1 MCLRMKNVDITG
13 VHWKKNVVFRGVYR
27 KALYGREMPRKG
39 GLEQFAGLRGSLGK
53 KEGEKGCFKG
63 FDTLMHTMFFAGVPQ
78 KLNLSILIYDQRY
91 WLCGNFSYVIIFH
104 FCLLPKQAL

>member
-1 MCLRMKNVDITG
+1 MLILWEFTEKKMWFLEGFTEKHYMGGKCLER
-13 VHWKKNVVFRGVYR
+13 
-27 KALYGREMPRKG
+27 G
-39 GLEQFAGLRGSLGK
+39 GLEQFAGLRGSLVK

-78 KLNLSILIYDQRY
+78 KLNLSVLIYDQRY